1 MEKKYSEFEMKI
13 ISYYDT
19 HRDLLH
25 SLAMYDDVIL
35 QAIALTL
42 IKTAEDIKK
51 RN

>member
-1 MEKKYSEFEMKI
+1 MEKRYNDFEMKI

-19 HRDLLH
+19 HKDLLH
-25 SLAMYDDVIL
+25 SLAMYDDVLI

-42 IKTAEDIKK
+42 IKNAEDIRK